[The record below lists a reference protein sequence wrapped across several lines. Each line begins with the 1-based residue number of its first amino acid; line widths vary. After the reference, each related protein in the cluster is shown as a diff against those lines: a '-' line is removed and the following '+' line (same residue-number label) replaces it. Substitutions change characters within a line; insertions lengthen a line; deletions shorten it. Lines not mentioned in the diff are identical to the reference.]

1 MTQYCFFK
9 DSHSD
14 RNLNALVNWCC
25 IYVTLKGR
33 QAEFNYY
40 SPKSS
45 NEINVKGVYP
55 SRERQE
61 TVFLEK
67 DQTTFYDLKIPHDLV
82 TVYLDLP
89 ICQHSSIYITHRIL
103 VVLFSQDSE
112 SLQILFLFFGQLPL
126 PANYQ
131 SFKDQGAHS
140 QGNLPDL
147 LFFSGLAFEH
157 ASLVLSSNLESIECL
172 FSPNL
177 KSWW

>member
-1 MTQYCFFK
+1 M
-9 DSHSD
+9 
-14 RNLNALVNWCC
+14 
-25 IYVTLKGR
+25 
-33 QAEFNYY
+33 
-40 SPKSS
+40 
-45 NEINVKGVYP
+45 
-55 SRERQE
+55 
-61 TVFLEK
+61 VFLEK

-82 TVYLDLP
+82 TLYLDLP

-126 PANYQ
+126 PANCQ

-157 ASLVLSSNLESIECL
+157 VSLVLSSNLESIECL

-177 KSWW
+177 KS